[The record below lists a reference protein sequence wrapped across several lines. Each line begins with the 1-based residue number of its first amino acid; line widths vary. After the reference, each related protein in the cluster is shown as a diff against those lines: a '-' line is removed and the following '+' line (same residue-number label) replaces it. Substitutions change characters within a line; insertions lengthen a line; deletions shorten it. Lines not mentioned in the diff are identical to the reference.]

1 MELVAPMIPPRGVNT
16 LPPDDAHS
24 YY

>member
-1 MELVAPMIPPRGVNT
+1 MELVAPMIPPRGMNT
-16 LPPDDAHS
+16 LPPDDAH